1 MSDKLGGGSLT
12 ALPIIETRQAMY
24 PLIFQQM
31 LFLSQMDRSIWKQRC
46 YAGFR
51 PAVNAGL
58 SVSRVGGSAQIKA
71 MKKISGP
78 IRIELAQYREL
89 AAFSQFSSD
98 LDPETKEQLAQG
110 ERIREILKQDQ
121 YKPMPVENQVI
132 IIYAATKK
140 YLIDVEVDDIMD
152 FEKGL
157 FEYIDT
163 KYPEVPASIREDKEI
178 KEDTEKKL
186 IQAIEE
192 FKAEFEK

>member
-1 MSDKLGGGSLT
+1 M
-12 ALPIIETRQAMY
+12 
-24 PLIFQQM
+24 
-31 LFLSQMDRSIWKQRC
+31 
-46 YAGFR
+46 
-51 PAVNAGL
+51 AV
-58 SVSRVGGSAQIKA
+58 
-71 MKKISGP
+71 
-78 IRIELAQYREL
+78 EY
-89 AAFSQFSSD
+89 
-98 LDPETKEQLAQG
+98 
-110 ERIREILKQDQ
+110 
-121 YKPMPVENQVI
+121 QVI

>member
-1 MSDKLGGGSLT
+1 M
-12 ALPIIETRQAMY
+12 
-24 PLIFQQM
+24 
-31 LFLSQMDRSIWKQRC
+31 
-46 YAGFR
+46 
-51 PAVNAGL
+51 
-58 SVSRVGGSAQIKA
+58 
-71 MKKISGP
+71 
-78 IRIELAQYREL
+78 
-89 AAFSQFSSD
+89 
-98 LDPETKEQLAQG
+98 AQG

-178 KEDTEKKL
+178 KEDTEQKL

>member
-1 MSDKLGGGSLT
+1 M
-12 ALPIIETRQAMY
+12 
-24 PLIFQQM
+24 
-31 LFLSQMDRSIWKQRC
+31 
-46 YAGFR
+46 
-51 PAVNAGL
+51 
-58 SVSRVGGSAQIKA
+58 
-71 MKKISGP
+71 
-78 IRIELAQYREL
+78 
-89 AAFSQFSSD
+89 
-98 LDPETKEQLAQG
+98 AQG

>member
-1 MSDKLGGGSLT
+1 
-12 ALPIIETRQAMY
+12 
-24 PLIFQQM
+24 
-31 LFLSQMDRSIWKQRC
+31 
-46 YAGFR
+46 
-51 PAVNAGL
+51 
-58 SVSRVGGSAQIKA
+58 
-71 MKKISGP
+71 
-78 IRIELAQYREL
+78 
-89 AAFSQFSSD
+89 
-98 LDPETKEQLAQG
+98 
-110 ERIREILKQDQ
+110 
-121 YKPMPVENQVI
+121 MPVQYQVI